1 MLGQDEMA
9 EAALKLRADDER
21 DLEVISACLQDAL
34 TRLADVHYDAAK
46 RRFAAVFSRFM
57 WERQDGTKGQRRYR
71 GQRVRCGIHFN
82 DVLSVRTQGIA
93 RDNREGL
100 LALLSISAEAGE
112 SESEVTLIFAGG
124 GAIRLD
130 VECIDAQL
138 SDIGATWQTPRRP
151 DHGLEL
157 D

>member
-1 MLGQDEMA
+1 MRGQDEMA
-9 EAALKLRADDER
+9 EEALKLRGDNEK

-34 TRLADVHYDAAK
+34 TRLEDMHYDGAK
-46 RRFAAVFSRFM
+46 RRFAAIFSRFM
-57 WERQDGTKGQRRYR
+57 WERQDRNLERQRKGGR
-71 GQRVRCGIHFN
+71 RVRCGIHFN

-100 LALLSISAEAGE
+100 LALLSISAAAGD
-112 SESEVTLIFAGG
+112 SGSEVTLLFAGG

-138 SDIGATWQTPRRP
+138 SDIGATWQTPSRP